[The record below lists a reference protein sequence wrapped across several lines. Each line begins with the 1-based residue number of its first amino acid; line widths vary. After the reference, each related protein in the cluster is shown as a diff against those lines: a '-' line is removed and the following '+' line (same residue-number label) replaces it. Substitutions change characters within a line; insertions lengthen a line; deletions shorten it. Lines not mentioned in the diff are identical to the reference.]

1 MNRILLLTLLAASVL
16 HGQPYT
22 RGVGVYPGDSNQDFA
37 PTLVPDTTTYRN
49 LALHR
54 PAYQSSAYD
63 YNLTAQLVTDGI
75 KETSL
80 PRWIATSTSQQ
91 GLLKKNQRE
100 LMLDHNTVSTVE
112 LRGTH
117 AWAQFELAG
126 GDSPLEVD
134 RIAVEAR
141 TQADGWTC
149 AVSASDDAQEWKE
162 LGRDSGKC
170 SVPFAAP
177 AHARFYRVEFDAPST
192 GTWRVAEVA
201 FFRENRRVEPGRSEE
216 H

>member
-1 MNRILLLTLLAASVL
+1 MHRILLLALWAASIL

-22 RGVGVYPGDSNQDFA
+22 RGVGVYPGDPNQDFA
-37 PTLVPDTTTYRN
+37 PTLVPDTTYRN

-80 PRWIATSTSQQ
+80 PRWLSTSTSQQ
-91 GLLKKNQRE
+91 GTLKKNERE
-100 LMLDHNTVSTVE
+100 LLLDHNPLTTMD

-117 AWAQFELAG
+117 AWVQFELAG

-134 RIAVEAR
+134 RITVEAR
-141 TQADGWTC
+141 AQSSAQQPGNWTC
-149 AVSASDDAQEWKE
+149 VVAASDDAQDWKQ

-170 SVPFAAP
+170 NVPFGAP
-177 AHARFYRVEFDAPST
+177 ARARFYRVALDATSAT
-192 GTWRVAEVA
+192 TWRVAEVA
-201 FFRENRRVEPGRSEE
+201 FFRENRSVE
-216 H
+216 